1 MDLQYYCE
9 SVLVWHRMVARIR
22 WARSKWERSNWIS
35 IRINGIWC
43 DEDERRRRRWVLFSF
58 FFFTVFLKTRRHA
71 AQIAKKWFLHLPC
84 LFSYFVHMYF
94 PFDSILF
101 NSAHNTS
108 ARAHMPYTHSIWEM
122 ESKRTERTIITAND
136 TRRRRRLRWIERD
149 RERKREKKLTG
160 KVSCAL
166 FIRRSFGLLCLVSFV
181 TMNAKCVINGTMQ
194 LGIWSATIMITAS
207 SENGVRRVCELRER
221 LCLCMCAS
229 QTKGS
234 INWNV
239 SIHFRFLLL
248 LLPLLLLMLFL
259 SVPLCTGAVLAIK
272 PIEKSVTPLVTTM
285 KFICG
290 QWRRINL
297 LNRPL
302 NWPINDFYAI
312 QLIYYIFYNSIF
324 FRPSASVT

>member
-1 MDLQYYCE
+1 M
-9 SVLVWHRMVARIR
+9 
-22 WARSKWERSNWIS
+22 
-35 IRINGIWC
+35 
-43 DEDERRRRRWVLFSF
+43 SF
-58 FFFTVFLKTRRHA
+58 F
-71 AQIAKKWFLHLPC
+71 
-84 LFSYFVHMYF
+84 YFVHMYF

-108 ARAHMPYTHSIWEM
+108 ACAHMPYTHSIWEM

-136 TRRRRRLRWIERD
+136 TRRRRRLKWNE
-149 RERKREKKLTG
+149 REKRG
-160 KVSCAL
+160 KKTHGKSQLCAFHSSFAWLVMLGFVCYDECEMRDKWYNAIGNLKCHYYDYCQQREWCSSCVRVPRA
-166 FIRRSFGLLCLVSFV
+166 FGFGWV
-181 TMNAKCVINGTMQ
+181 CV
-194 LGIWSATIMITAS
+194 
-207 SENGVRRVCELRER
+207 
-221 LCLCMCAS
+221 CAS

-239 SIHFRFLLL
+239 SIHFRFFLLL
-248 LLPLLLLMLFL
+248 PLPLLLLMLFL

-272 PIEKSVTPLVTTM
+272 PIEKSVTPLVTSM

-312 QLIYYIFYNSIF
+312 QLIYYIL
-324 FRPSASVT
+324 